1 MRHSARAGHPSRPT
15 DQWDVRDGHAL
26 ELSQLFLRLASGES
40 GLTAAEAA
48 SRLGGVGYNRIEG
61 PSPVSP
67 LRILADQ
74 FRSVVV
80 LLLAAAV
87 AVSLTL
93 GDWLEA
99 VAIGCVLVINA
110 VIGFATEFRARRAI
124 ASLTQLQTSHAIVRR
139 AGRLHA
145 VDAAELVPGDV
156 IEISAGHRIPADGRL
171 IQADD
176 LRVDE
181 AIATGESLPAEKLA
195 GTVATDTPLA
205 DRHNG
210 VLMGTVV
217 VAGIGMVLVTATGAR
232 TELGRIGVLM
242 RHIPDESTP
251 LERRLDSL
259 GRRLA
264 WVTLGIAFVVI
275 ALGLHRGRPLEIVLN
290 TGIALAVAAVPE
302 SLPAVATIA
311 LAVGVQRM
319 ARRRALVRRL
329 PAVEALGST
338 TVICTDKTRTLTSGE
353 MRVVHVWTPEGEVA
367 PPVTMGPT
375 APASVRR
382 AISVAAAA
390 SREQGGRA
398 DHGTG
403 DPVDAA
409 MLAAAAAGGLEVA
422 GTAATLTRWV
432 PFASSRGF
440 TAAFYEVDGR
450 THVFMKG
457 APRRVLELCATA
469 GEGGALDD
477 EGRTA
482 LLAIN
487 ERLAGGGLRV
497 LAAAE
502 GVVPQASESALHM
515 LVFRGFIGLMDPPA
529 SGVAD
534 ALRRLRSAGLRTIM
548 LTGDQRAT
556 AEAVGRTLGLLDGP
570 GASVDGRE
578 LDRMSPSDLRM
589 RLADV
594 TTFSRVTPEHKLA
607 IVETLQARG
616 ETVAMLGDGVNDA
629 AALKKADVGVAM
641 GRRGTDIAKEAA
653 SIVLQDDRF
662 ETIADAVEQGRIVFD
677 NIRKFVFYLF
687 SCNVGEVLVVV
698 LATAAGA
705 PAPLQPLQ
713 LLWLNMV
720 TDTFPALALAMEP
733 GDADVMTRPP
743 RDPRGALLSRGF
755 LFEVLFYGV
764 LIAGVTLAV
773 FVRLLVVHPEAA
785 QSGAFATL
793 ALSQILHL
801 GNARSLAPVLKWR
814 RALGNSYAVAAAV
827 TSIALQIVASTWPPL
842 ADMLHVVPLSHD
854 EWLLVA
860 GATLVPAIVGQ
871 ARKVLARTDR
881 SSTRHS
887 GPGTPAHGVSL

>member
-1 MRHSARAGHPSRPT
+1 MNSVARPNDPSRST
-15 DQWDVRDGHAL
+15 DAWEVRDAHAA
-26 ELSQLFLRLASGES
+26 ELSDLFVRLASAES
-40 GLTAAEAA
+40 GLSPAEAA
-48 SRLGGVGYNRIEG
+48 SRLVRVGHNRIDA
-61 PSPVSP
+61 PSPVSA
-67 LRILADQ
+67 LRVLTDQ

-80 LLLAAAV
+80 LLLVAAV
-87 AVSLTL
+87 TVSLTL
-93 GDWLEA
+93 RDWLEA
-99 VAIGCVLVINA
+99 GAIACVLAINS
-110 VIGFATEFRARRAI
+110 VIGFTTEFRARRAI
-124 ASLTQLQTSHAIVRR
+124 ASLTQLQTSQAIVRR
-139 AGRLHA
+139 GGRLQV

-156 IEISAGHRIPADGRL
+156 IEISAGQRVPADGRVVR
-171 IQADD
+171 ADD

-181 AIATGESLPAEKLA
+181 AIATGESLPVEKRE

-210 VLMGTVV
+210 VLMGTVA
-217 VAGIGMVLVTATGAR
+217 VAGMGIVVVTATGAR

-242 RHIPDESTP
+242 RRIPEGPTP
-251 LERRLDSL
+251 LERRLDAL

-264 WVTLGIAFVVI
+264 WATLAIAVVVI
-275 ALGLHRGRPLEIVLN
+275 VLGLGRGNPVEIVLN

-338 TVICTDKTRTLTSGE
+338 TVVCTDKTRTLTSGD

-367 PPVTMGPT
+367 PPQAIT
-375 APASVRR
+375 ATASASVQR
-382 AISVAAAA
+382 ALRVAAAA
-390 SREQGGRA
+390 SRERGGSGA
-398 DHGTG
+398 DGIG

-409 MLAAAAAGGLEVA
+409 MLAAVAANGWSAAGTG
-422 GTAATLTRWV
+422 ATPTRWV

-440 TAAFYEVDGR
+440 SAALYDIDGR

-457 APRRVLELCATA
+457 APRRVLERCTVVGA
-469 GEGGALDD
+469 GGALD
-477 EGRTA
+477 EAGRRA
-482 LLAIN
+482 LLGIN

-497 LAAAE
+497 LAVAE
-502 GVVPQASESALHM
+502 GIGPQASGSALQT

-529 SGVAD
+529 PGVAESV
-534 ALRRLRSAGLRTIM
+534 RRLRAAGLRTIM

-556 AEAVGRTLGLLDGP
+556 AEAVGRTLGLLDGAA
-570 GASVDGRE
+570 ASVDGRE
-578 LDRMSPSDLRM
+578 LDRMTPEELRV

-594 TTFSRVTPEHKLA
+594 TTFSRVTPEHKLS
-607 IVETLQARG
+607 IVEALQARG

-629 AALKKADVGVAM
+629 AALKRADIGVAM
-641 GRRGTDIAKEAA
+641 GRRGTDVAKEAA

-662 ETIADAVEQGRIVFD
+662 ETIADAVEEGRVVFD

-698 LATAAGA
+698 LSAIAGA

-733 GDADVMTRPP
+733 GDRDVMTRPP
-743 RDPRGALLSRGF
+743 RDPREALLSRRF
-755 LFEVLFYGV
+755 LLEVTFYGV
-764 LIAGVTLAV
+764 LIAGVTLIV
-773 FVRLLVVHPEAA
+773 FARLLVVHPEAA

-801 GNARSLAPVLKWR
+801 GNARSLAPVVKWR
-814 RALGNSYAVAAAV
+814 RALGNSYAVVAAV
-827 TSIALQIVASTWPPL
+827 ASIGFQIAAGVWSPL
-842 ADMLHVVPLSHD
+842 ANTLHVVPLDSG

-860 GATLVPAIVGQ
+860 GATLVPAVVGQ
-871 ARKVLARTDR
+871 IGKGLAGRR
-881 SSTRHS
+881 
-887 GPGTPAHGVSL
+887 